1 MVTGENRGPLA
12 GIRILETSNVV
23 AGPTACQI
31 LGDFGAEIIK
41 VEHPNG
47 GDGMRRQG
55 FVKGESSIW
64 WRLVGRN
71 KRSVGMYLGDP
82 DAAKVF
88 LELVKTADV
97 VVEGFRPGTFEKW
110 GLGYDVMSAVNPG
123 LIFARLSGF
132 GQNGPYASRPAFG
145 TLIESMSGFASLT
158 GEPDGAPTLPPFAM
172 ADYVAGISLV
182 GAITMAL
189 YNRDARGGKGQV
201 IDVSVFEPLMSTL
214 GAAIVRTDQLENY
227 REPRTGNRSI
237 NTAPRNV
244 YPTKDDKWVGVSA
257 ATNELAARI
266 IELCGRPDLV
276 NEPWFKSGRGR
287 VDQNDLLDEV
297 VGNWIKE
304 RTRDEVM
311 ALAEKAEVTFAPIYE
326 VAEMMEDPHI
336 KATQMV
342 TTVKDPQL
350 GDIRMPNVLFRMSE
364 TPGSIRWTG
373 PALGNATNEILV
385 DELGIDAA
393 TLQPLRER
401 GALL

>member
-1 MVTGENRGPLA
+1 MTGENRGPLA

-31 LGDFGAEIIK
+31 LGDFGAEVIK
-41 VEHPNG
+41 IEHPDG

-55 FVKGESSIW
+55 YVKGDSSIW

-82 DAAKVF
+82 GAAEVF

-145 TLIESMSGFASLT
+145 TLIESMTGFAYLT
-158 GEPDGAPTLPPFAM
+158 GEPEGSPTLPPFAM

-182 GAITMAL
+182 GAIMMAL
-189 YNRDARGGKGQV
+189 YNRDAKGGKGQV
-201 IDVSVFEPLMSTL
+201 IDLSVFEPLMSTM
-214 GAAIVRTDQLENY
+214 GAAIVRADQLENY

-244 YPTKDDKWVGVSA
+244 YPTRDGKWVGVSA
-257 ATNELAARI
+257 ATNQLAARI
-266 IELCGRPDLV
+266 IEMCGRADLV
-276 NEPWFKSGRGR
+276 SEPWFKSGRGR
-287 VDQNDLLDEV
+287 VDHNDLLDEV
-297 VGNWIKE
+297 VGNWIKA

-311 ALAEKAEVTFAPIYE
+311 AEAAKADVTFAPIYE

-336 KATQMV
+336 KAMDMV

-350 GDIRMPNVLFRMSE
+350 GDMRMPNVLFRLSE

-373 PALGNATNEILV
+373 PSLGNATNEVLV
-385 DELGIDAA
+385 DELGIDPAR
-393 TLQPLRER
+393 LQPLRER

>member
-1 MVTGENRGPLA
+1 MVTGNNKGPLA
-12 GIRILETSNVV
+12 GVRILETANVV

-31 LGDFGAEIIK
+31 LGDFGAEVIK
-41 VEHPNG
+41 IEHPNG

-55 FVKGESSIW
+55 YVKGDASIW

-71 KRSVGMYLGDP
+71 KRSVAMYLGDP
-82 DAAKVF
+82 DVAKIF

-132 GQNGPYASRPAFG
+132 GQTGPYASRPAFG
-145 TLIESMSGFASLT
+145 TLIESMTGFAYLT
-158 GEPDGAPTLPPFAM
+158 GDPDGPPTLPPFAM

-182 GAITMAL
+182 GAICMAL
-189 YNRDARGGKGQV
+189 YNRDAKGGTGQV
-201 IDVSVFEPLMSTL
+201 IDISVFEPLMSTM

-237 NTAPRNV
+237 NTAPRNI
-244 YPTKDDKWVGVSA
+244 YRTRDDKWVGVSA

-266 IELCGRPDLV
+266 VEMCGRGDLA
-276 NEPWFKSGRGR
+276 NEPWFKTGRGR
-287 VDQNDLLDEV
+287 VEHNDLLDEI
-297 VGNWIKE
+297 VGDWVGQ
-304 RTRDEVM
+304 RTRDEVI
-311 ALAEKAEVTFAPIYE
+311 AAAAKADVTFAPIYE
-326 VAEMMEDPHI
+326 IGEMMEDPHV

-350 GDIRMPNVLFRMSE
+350 GDMRMPNVLFRLSE

-373 PALGNATNEILV
+373 PALGNATNDVLV
-385 DELGIDAA
+385 DELGIDPDRLA
-393 TLQPLRER
+393 PLRER
-401 GALL
+401 GVLL

>member
-1 MVTGENRGPLA
+1 MTKNTGPLA

-31 LGDFGAEIIK
+31 LADFGAEILKI
-41 VEHPNG
+41 EHPDG

-55 FVKGESSIW
+55 HVKGDASIW

-71 KRSVGMYLGDP
+71 KRSIGMYLGDP
-82 DAAKVF
+82 EAAKIF
-88 LELVKTADV
+88 LDLVKTADV

-132 GQNGPYASRPAFG
+132 GQTGPYASRPAFG
-145 TLIESMSGFASLT
+145 TLIESMTGFAYLT
-158 GEPDGAPTLPPFAM
+158 GEPGGSPTLPPFAM

-189 YNRDARGGKGQV
+189 YHRDAKGGKGQV
-201 IDVSVFEPLMSTL
+201 IDLSVFEPLMSTM
-214 GAAIVRTDQLENY
+214 GAAIIRTDQLENH

-237 NTAPRNV
+237 NTAPRNI
-244 YPTKDDKWVGVSA
+244 YPTKDGKWVGVSA
-257 ATNELAARI
+257 ATNQLAARI
-266 IELCGRPDLV
+266 VQMCGREDLV
-276 NEPWFKSGRGR
+276 NEPWFRTGRGR
-287 VDQNDLLDEV
+287 VAHNDLLDEI
-297 VGNWIKE
+297 VGSWVKA

-311 ALAEKAEVTFAPIYE
+311 ALAEKADVTFAPIYE
-326 VAEMMEDPHI
+326 VAEMMEDPHV

-342 TTVKDPQL
+342 TTVTDPQL
-350 GDIRMPNVLFRMSE
+350 GEMRMPNVLFRLSE

-373 PALGNATNEILV
+373 PALGNATEDVLGG
-385 DELGIDAA
+385 ELNVDAA
-393 TLQPLRER
+393 RLAQLRER
-401 GALL
+401 GAVF